1 MEKHSIEMIARSLN
15 DNQVKYLI
23 AGGLAVVAHGY
34 VRFTA
39 DIDLILAM
47 DRQNLLGAVAALT
60 TLNYRP
66 RAPVAF
72 ELFADPE
79 SRRQW
84 IEEKGITV
92 FSLSSPDHPATE
104 IDLFMDPPLAFA
116 EAYSKALH
124 LEIAPGIVGTF
135 CSLDDLIELKS
146 LAGRPQDLMDIAEL
160 RKLRR
165 NYP

>member
-1 MEKHSIEMIARSLN
+1 MEKHSVEMIARALN
-15 DNQVKYLI
+15 DHQVKYLI

-47 DRQNLLGAVAALT
+47 DRQNLLAAVAALT
-60 TLNYRP
+60 ALNYRP

-79 SRRQW
+79 SRKQW
-84 IEEKGITV
+84 IEEITV

-104 IDLFMDPPLAFA
+104 IDLFVDPPLTFT
-116 EAYSKALH
+116 EAYSRALQ
-124 LEIAPGIVGTF
+124 LEIAPGIVAAF
-135 CSLDDLIELKS
+135 CSIDDLIELKS
-146 LAGRPQDLMDIAEL
+146 LAGRPQDLMDIAKL
-160 RKLRR
+160 RKLRE
-165 NYP
+165 NCP